1 MCLFHGANSEE
12 ARIGTRWEL
21 EQASIRISIQLS
33 ALFKRKVEVR
43 FISRVGLFSQL
54 RRSALLNWNKA
65 FGKSFWRA
73 RESSL
78 Y

>member
-21 EQASIRISIQLS
+21 EQASIRISIQLL
-33 ALFKRKVEVR
+33 ALLKQELEIR
-43 FISRVGLFSQL
+43 FIFSGCSFSQL
-54 RRSALLNWNKA
+54 RRSILLNWHKA

-73 RESSL
+73 RV
-78 Y
+78 